1 MLQKG
6 QSILWQAAFYD
17 HTDIALHLL
26 EHGAEVDLPT
36 DDVRQSNTMYTLVL
50 YPFIARS
57 L

>member
-6 QSILWQAAFYD
+6 QSILWNAAYEG
-17 HTDIALHLL
+17 HTDIVVHLL
-26 EHGAEVDLPT
+26 EHGAAVDLPNT
-36 DDVRQSNTMYTLVL
+36 VRQSNTMYTLVL

>member
-6 QSILWQAAFYD
+6 QSILWIAAHFG
-17 HTDIALHLL
+17 HTNIVLHLL
-26 EHGAEVDLPT
+26 EHGAEVDLPN
-36 DDVRQSNTMYTLVL
+36 DVRQSNTMYTLVL

>member
-6 QSILWQAAFYD
+6 QSILWKAAFNG

-26 EHGAEVDLPT
+26 EHGAEVDLPN
-36 DDVRQSNTMYTLVL
+36 DVRQSNTMYTLVL